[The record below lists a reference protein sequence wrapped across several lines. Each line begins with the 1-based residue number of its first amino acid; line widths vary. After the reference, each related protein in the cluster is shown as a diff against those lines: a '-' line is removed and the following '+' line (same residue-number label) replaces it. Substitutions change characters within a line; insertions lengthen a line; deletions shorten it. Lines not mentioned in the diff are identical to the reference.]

1 MQIRERNKEEIGRGT
16 QKQKKSS
23 FVAHLLI
30 TAVVTSRWLGNEH
43 DYSQSS
49 PVLSSLVPIYKL
61 AGERQPR
68 LLNPETSILTVS
80 PPHLP
85 QN

>member
-1 MQIRERNKEEIGRGT
+1 MGRGT

-30 TAVVTSRWLGNEH
+30 TAVVASRWLGNEH
-43 DYSQSS
+43 NYSQSS

-61 AGERQPR
+61 AGERHCESLAQEHDTMFPG
-68 LLNPETSILTVS
+68 N
-80 PPHLP
+80 
-85 QN
+85 